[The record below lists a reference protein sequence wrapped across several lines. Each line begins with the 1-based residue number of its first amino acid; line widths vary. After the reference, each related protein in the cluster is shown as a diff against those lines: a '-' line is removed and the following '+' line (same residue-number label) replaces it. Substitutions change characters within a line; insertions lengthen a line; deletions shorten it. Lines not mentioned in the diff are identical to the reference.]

1 MYGWLTAS
9 HSFWTNL
16 MHYEMKSHSSEA
28 ADLERSVV
36 DAVMSSKTHQGSSGV
51 YENRITR

>member
-1 MYGWLTAS
+1 MYGWLIAS